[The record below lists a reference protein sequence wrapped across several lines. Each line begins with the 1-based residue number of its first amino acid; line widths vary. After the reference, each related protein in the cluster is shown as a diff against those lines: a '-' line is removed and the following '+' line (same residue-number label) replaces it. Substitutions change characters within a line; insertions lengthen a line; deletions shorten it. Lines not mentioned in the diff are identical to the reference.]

1 MTLVNL
7 GVIISLFL
15 GLYYLKRK
23 NLSFGKRIL
32 LSLLA
37 GILVGIALQS
47 VYGLDSGII
56 KDTVAWLNVVANA
69 YIHLLK
75 LIVTPLILISII
87 SSILQL
93 EDLKAFRTTGLKIIG
108 LLLFTTMIAATIG
121 AFSALAYGLSTQGLP
136 LGEAETIASQNM
148 TGKLSNFQAITIQEQ
163 LINIIPTNI
172 FFAFTGQGQAD
183 TLSVVFIAVIVGIS
197 ILRIRQYKPESA
209 DFLQKGVLYLGDI
222 VMEIVDFILRIT
234 PYSVLALI
242 AKFVATSNLE
252 SISRLISFIT
262 ASYTAILLMFFV
274 HMLLLG
280 LAKYNPITYIK
291 KAFPVL
297 SFAFTSRTSAGTL
310 PLTVH
315 ALEKDFGI
323 SKGIA
328 NLSASFGVSIGQNG
342 CAGIYPAMLAVM
354 IAPSVGVDPFTASFL
369 VKLVIV
375 TAIGSLGIAGVGG
388 GATFAA
394 LVVLSTMGLP
404 VELVGLLIAIEP
416 LIDMGRTALN
426 VNDAMVTAL
435 LTARLQHKQH

>member
-1 MTLVNL
+1 MTLINL
-7 GVIISLFL
+7 GVIIGLFL

-274 HMLLLG
+274 HLLLLG
-280 LAKYNPITYIK
+280 LAKYNPINYIK

>member
-1 MTLVNL
+1 M
-7 GVIISLFL
+7 
-15 GLYYLKRK
+15 
-23 NLSFGKRIL
+23 
-32 LSLLA
+32 
-37 GILVGIALQS
+37 
-47 VYGLDSGII
+47 
-56 KDTVAWLNVVANA
+56 
-69 YIHLLK
+69 LK

-108 LLLFTTMIAATIG
+108 LLLFTTMISATIG
-121 AFSALAYGLSTQGLP
+121 EFSALAYGLSTQGLP

-209 DFLQKGVLYLGDI
+209 DFLQKGVLFLGDI

-274 HMLLLG
+274 HLLLLG

>member
-1 MTLVNL
+1 MTLINL
-7 GVIISLFL
+7 GVIIGLFL

-121 AFSALAYGLSTQGLP
+121 AFSALGYGLSTQGLP

-274 HMLLLG
+274 HLLLLG

>member
-1 MTLVNL
+1 MTLINL
-7 GVIISLFL
+7 GVIIGLFL

-274 HMLLLG
+274 HLLLLG

>member
-1 MTLVNL
+1 MTLINL
-7 GVIISLFL
+7 GVIIGLFL

-274 HMLLLG
+274 HLLLLG

-297 SFAFTSRTSAGTL
+297 SFAFTSRTSTGTL

>member
-1 MTLVNL
+1 MTLINL
-7 GVIISLFL
+7 GVIIGLFL

-274 HMLLLG
+274 HLLLLG

-342 CAGIYPAMLAVM
+342 CAGIYPAMLAIM

>member
-1 MTLVNL
+1 MTLINL
-7 GVIISLFL
+7 GVIIGLFL

-37 GILVGIALQS
+37 GILVGLALQS

-274 HMLLLG
+274 HLLLLG

>member
-1 MTLVNL
+1 
-7 GVIISLFL
+7 
-15 GLYYLKRK
+15 
-23 NLSFGKRIL
+23 
-32 LSLLA
+32 
-37 GILVGIALQS
+37 
-47 VYGLDSGII
+47 
-56 KDTVAWLNVVANA
+56 
-69 YIHLLK
+69 
-75 LIVTPLILISII
+75 
-87 SSILQL
+87 
-93 EDLKAFRTTGLKIIG
+93 
-108 LLLFTTMIAATIG
+108 
-121 AFSALAYGLSTQGLP
+121 
-136 LGEAETIASQNM
+136 
-148 TGKLSNFQAITIQEQ
+148 
-163 LINIIPTNI
+163 
-172 FFAFTGQGQAD
+172 
-183 TLSVVFIAVIVGIS
+183 
-197 ILRIRQYKPESA
+197 
-209 DFLQKGVLYLGDI
+209 
-222 VMEIVDFILRIT
+222 
-234 PYSVLALI
+234 
-242 AKFVATSNLE
+242 
-252 SISRLISFIT
+252 
-262 ASYTAILLMFFV
+262 MFFV
-274 HMLLLG
+274 HLLLLG

>member
-1 MTLVNL
+1 MTLINL
-7 GVIISLFL
+7 GVIIGLFL
-15 GLYYLKRK
+15 GLYYLKHK

-121 AFSALAYGLSTQGLP
+121 AFSALGYGLSTQGLP

-274 HMLLLG
+274 HLLLLG

>member
-242 AKFVATSNLE
+242 AKFVATSNPE

-274 HMLLLG
+274 HMLLLV

>member
-1 MTLVNL
+1 MTLINL
-7 GVIISLFL
+7 GVIIGLFL

-209 DFLQKGVLYLGDI
+209 DFLQKGVLFLGDI

-274 HMLLLG
+274 HLLLLG